1 VDGLPTIH
9 LSCRH
14 LHTEKAKI
22 VNLETD
28 WNGYHE
34 RSASVPKPLER
45 GLSCLPK
52 SLATKYRELITDQTD
67 NSTASSG
74 SDHDH
79 GILSN
84 HNDDSTASSGSNHD
98 DGILSNHNDEST
110 ASSGSDHDDGILT
123 NHEDDEA
130 ESEPLPFE
138 VAPLTAEPI
147 YERWNRQFYDGVRL
161 GVASRSL
168 VKSFRPQTQL
178 WTIKVGYVVPIHRT
192 EQCLPYDSKAKK
204 DYWYPF
210 VQPWSPGQ
218 IVSIYKSNET
228 GEWMMQLRWFNQFHN
243 LLERQQAGLESFD
256 KPNVVFE
263 TEEYCHVSLSSVFPG
278 RLIIT
283 SNNMDDWGV
292 ETSFFTGLPLIP
304 RLCAHICLDE
314 EIDCS
319 MDWTNYDLNMR
330 NLPPPLARGLL
341 LDPRN
346 RTNKEWIPMLSR
358 YYKKA
363 IQSRGTDADE
373 QVLQKWSGKEGRPFI
388 IDDSVAFEP
397 EKVQIS
403 AGAEIFSTDTSPRR
417 DFFRTLRFTLPV
429 DYIADPSKLQKR
441 SKKYHFSCKVGD
453 VVCFHDKD
461 AGQPADYMMMKHIKH
476 SWFPYRVPWCYG
488 QILSTHRN
496 EKTGSLCVE
505 IRRFFRFSD
514 LPPSVQVFAPATE
527 DGDREEVF
535 ESDLVDDI
543 PASSLIGAVD
553 FFLGD
558 HDRAASCNERS
569 TRERS
574 LVSVRSKFFYLH
586 QVKRIQQLYCS
597 GFTPESWLQR
607 CQERNL
613 SLSKWGNEF
622 EGLRQELS
630 SGVFSDDTLDVA
642 DLLGSAQKGQRPL
655 GQGILSSESLSS
667 RRRFFTDVQV
677 SPDWSRFEDFNLF
690 YRKQDQHLYWKI
702 QLGDF
707 VAVKDHNSSQGH
719 SRYPFV
725 DSWIPAQILA
735 IYVEESGAKSKSHGQ
750 LCFEVRLLQIKEL
763 PNDELPLVEAPVPSR
778 TEIISAK
785 DLRGPLLTC
794 LREESF
800 ESKWRRDQKH
810 LPCAPCWASKF
821 LFSELHTSL
830 KESTVYTSEDIT
842 EVLSAAGIDQ
852 TPQSM
857 DVDGGDDK
865 HLAGLGTGTAWTTTE
880 PFHIDLSQFRAY
892 YSEMS
897 LRQLRQSYAV
907 GVKEEFTRP
916 WSVKMGDVVLVHCD
930 GSKRSPMDCNW
941 SGKQLMALL

>member
-1 VDGLPTIH
+1 
-9 LSCRH
+9 
-14 LHTEKAKI
+14 
-22 VNLETD
+22 
-28 WNGYHE
+28 
-34 RSASVPKPLER
+34 
-45 GLSCLPK
+45 
-52 SLATKYRELITDQTD
+52 
-67 NSTASSG
+67 
-74 SDHDH
+74 
-79 GILSN
+79 
-84 HNDDSTASSGSNHD
+84 
-98 DGILSNHNDEST
+98 
-110 ASSGSDHDDGILT
+110 
-123 NHEDDEA
+123 
-130 ESEPLPFE
+130 
-138 VAPLTAEPI
+138 
-147 YERWNRQFYDGVRL
+147 
-161 GVASRSL
+161 
-168 VKSFRPQTQL
+168 
-178 WTIKVGYVVPIHRT
+178 
-192 EQCLPYDSKAKK
+192 
-204 DYWYPF
+204 
-210 VQPWSPGQ
+210 
-218 IVSIYKSNET
+218 
-228 GEWMMQLRWFNQFHN
+228 
-243 LLERQQAGLESFD
+243 LESFD

-283 SNNMDDWGV
+283 SNDMDDWGV

-330 NLPPPLARGLL
+330 DLPSPLARGLL

-346 RTNKEWIPMLSR
+346 RVNKEWILMLSR
-358 YYKKA
+358 CYKKA
-363 IQSRGTDADE
+363 IQLRGTDADE
-373 QVLQKWSGKEGRPFI
+373 QVLQKWSGREGRPLR

-397 EKVQIS
+397 EKVQIH

-417 DFFRTLRFTLPV
+417 DFFRALKFSLPV
-429 DYIADPSKLQKR
+429 DYIAEPSKLQKR

-461 AGQPADYMMMKHIKH
+461 AVEPADYMIMKHITH
-476 SWFPYRVPWCYG
+476 PWFPYRVPWCYG

-505 IRRFFRFSD
+505 IRRFFRLSG
-514 LPPSVQVFAPATE
+514 LPPSVQAFAPATE

-543 PASSLIGAVD
+543 PASRLLGAVE

-569 TRERS
+569 KTERS

-607 CQERNL
+607 CLERNL
-613 SLSKWGNEF
+613 SLSKWGNKF

-630 SGVFSDDTLDVA
+630 SGIFSDVTLNVA
-642 DLLGSAQKGQRPL
+642 DLLGSAEKGKRPL
-655 GQGILSSESLSS
+655 GQGILSSESLPS
-667 RRRFFTDVQV
+667 RRRFFIDVKV
-677 SPDWSRFEDFNLF
+677 SPNWSRFEDFNLF

-735 IYVEESGAKSKSHGQ
+735 IYVEESGAKSRSHGQ
-750 LCFEVRLLQIKEL
+750 LCFEVRLLQMKEL

-778 TEIISAK
+778 TEIIPAK
-785 DLRGPLLTC
+785 DLRGPLLIC
-794 LREESF
+794 PREESF
-800 ESKWRRDQKH
+800 ESKWKRDQKH

-821 LFSELHTSL
+821 LFSELRTSL

-865 HLAGLGTGTAWTTTE
+865 QLAELGTGTAWTATE
-880 PFHIDLSQFRAY
+880 PFHIDLSQLRAY
-892 YSEMS
+892 YSEMN

-907 GVKEEFTRP
+907 GGKEEFTRP

-930 GSKRSPMDCNW
+930 GSKRFPMDCNW
-941 SGKQLMALL
+941 SGKQLLASL